1 MKDKIY
7 VAFYEHGM
15 DEELLNFHIYS
26 RVIIPEVIEV
36 RRKLMENPFAAWAP
50 TDDENPYRWI
60 SITQDGANGQVK
72 AIENSLHNMC
82 VEANHNIIWGKF
94 SAGASMP
101 QAPND
106 KGVMHHTLHNL
117 FKTSNF
123 RNEEPMEPNTEPWN
137 VVKNILK
144 NSVDPNSYNT
154 VWKCLLQS
162 HAFLTR
168 AFNGVA
174 LNSAFHKSGM
184 FVPPHG
190 KFSPPIILS
199 QCPHFATLSEDNAHW
214 FNCLVS
220 IKYLTE
226 NCTCRSKLSK
236 FCMKE
241 RGSITPHQEKEKN

>member
-1 MKDKIY
+1 M
-7 VAFYEHGM
+7 
-15 DEELLNFHIYS
+15 
-26 RVIIPEVIEV
+26 
-36 RRKLMENPFAAWAP
+36 
-50 TDDENPYRWI
+50 T
-60 SITQDGANGQVK
+60 
-72 AIENSLHNMC
+72 
-82 VEANHNIIWGKF
+82 
-94 SAGASMP
+94 

-123 RNEEPMEPNTEPWN
+123 RNEEPREPNTEPWN